1 MELRTRKLFNRSF
14 SLVSV
19 GAIVAM
25 SLSLVVLLGPIFIKG
40 SSAFVFRGTV
50 EYRML
55 MLDRFGRGNRA
66 AVEAEKAG
74 AEAAR
79 KPVYDLV
86 KRFDGEMEQGGPEF
100 RTTYEGDFKELKD
113 LVLELFGPAPGEP
126 APVLMRQQYGQT
138 RWDRAKVKLDRILFV
153 EEYDYSDPTKMGV
166 KVLKPRVERFRGT
179 SIEPLFGDLERGIK
193 EMMRPRLTWYW
204 RFPFDDS
211 YDSH

>member
-66 AVEAEKAG
+66 ALEAEKAS
-74 AEAAR
+74 AEAA
-79 KPVYDLV
+79 L
-86 KRFDGEMEQGGPEF
+86 
-100 RTTYEGDFKELKD
+100 
-113 LVLELFGPAPGEP
+113 AP
-126 APVLMRQQYGQT
+126 
-138 RWDRAKVKLDRILFV
+138 F
-153 EEYDYSDPTKMGV
+153 
-166 KVLKPRVERFRGT
+166 
-179 SIEPLFGDLERGIK
+179 
-193 EMMRPRLTWYW
+193 
-204 RFPFDDS
+204 
-211 YDSH
+211 